1 MNFDRKYRKDVF
13 YIYKAYLSDEPF
25 VYLCGKGYRDRD
37 DEILREGYFSI
48 KDSMADV
55 KANPEANAIFLKII
69 APLQEKIFAAYGD
82 VAKATKIPPEIQA
95 MMDRMSVEAT
105 LKQMGKL
112 VTPDIVHTLNGAL
125 NEVKK

>member
-1 MNFDRKYRKDVF
+1 MT
-13 YIYKAYLSDEPF
+13 
-25 VYLCGKGYRDRD
+25 G
-37 DEILREGYFSI
+37 
-48 KDSMADV
+48 
-55 KANPEANAIFLKII
+55 ANPECHFSQDHCI
-69 APLQEKIFAAYGD
+69 AAGKDHRSLRRCSEGNEDPA
-82 VAKATKIPPEIQA
+82 EIQA